1 MKVWCKNMES
11 SEIDLTSLTADIVS
25 AYVAH
30 NALTGDKLPDLIGSV
45 YGALSR
51 ASVQGVEPEK
61 VELKPA
67 VAIKKS
73 VTAEYIIC
81 LEDGKKFKSLKRH
94 LKTYYDM
101 SPDEY
106 REKWGLPH
114 DYPMVAP
121 SYAAARS
128 DLAKNMGLGRRD
140 TAVAGTQPEVPAK
153 VEPAEKPKGRD
164 KQTRKASKRFA
175 EVAEIASAT
184 VGKRHAVR
192 VAWRGRMAEA
202 EKKATR

>member
-1 MKVWCKNMES
+1 MGAGHVDRDPWAQVSVSWFVRSMKVWCKNMGRNEL
-11 SEIDLTSLTADIVS
+11 DLTSLTADIVS

-51 ASVQGVEPEK
+51 ASLQGVEPPK

-73 VTAEYIIC
+73 VMPEYIIC

-94 LKTYYDM
+94 LRSQYDM
-101 SPDEY
+101 SPEEY

-121 SYAAARS
+121 NYAAARS
-128 DLAKNMGLGRRD
+128 DMAKNMGLGRRD

-153 VEPAEKPKGRD
+153 VEPAEKPKGRG
-164 KQTRKASKRFA
+164 KQTRKASSGARK
-175 EVAEIASAT
+175 
-184 VGKRHAVR
+184 
-192 VAWRGRMAEA
+192 
-202 EKKATR
+202 

>member
-1 MKVWCKNMES
+1 MES
-11 SEIDLTSLTADIVS
+11 SEFDLTSLAADIVS

-30 NALTGDKLPDLIGSV
+30 NAVGSDKLPDLIGSV
-45 YGALSR
+45 YGALSK

-67 VAIKKS
+67 VAVKKS
-73 VTAEYIIC
+73 VTPEYIIC

-94 LKTYYDM
+94 LKTHYDL
-101 SPDEY
+101 SPEDY

-128 DLAKNMGLGRRD
+128 DLAKNMGLGRRA
-140 TAVAGTQPEVPAK
+140 TMVAAAQAEVPVRVKPAK
-153 VEPAEKPKGRD
+153 ARG
-164 KQTRKASKRFA
+164 KQTRKASNGSRK
-175 EVAEIASAT
+175 
-184 VGKRHAVR
+184 
-192 VAWRGRMAEA
+192 
-202 EKKATR
+202 